1 MSNKLIIGLD
11 GSDSGSRALA
21 YGKRLASLIPDCSLE
36 LVYVIEWT
44 PYSFQTP
51 EENATRHK
59 RREEE
64 IAVATSRVI
73 DPATAALQSEG
84 FQVSGR
90 VMHGDVAQLLNLVA
104 VEENADQIIVAG
116 VSKGGLTSRLFGS
129 VTASLVMNASVPVTV
144 VN

>member
-1 MSNKLIIGLD
+1 MSNTLIVGLD
-11 GSDSGSRALA
+11 GSESGSRALA
-21 YGKRLASLIPDCSLE
+21 HAKRLASLIPDCTLE

-59 RREEE
+59 RREQE

-73 DPATAALQSEG
+73 DPAVSVLHADGFTAN
-84 FQVSGR
+84 GR
-90 VMHGDVAQLLNLVA
+90 VMHGDAAELLNLVA
-104 VEENADQIIVAG
+104 VEEKADQIVVARS
-116 VSKGGLTSRLFGS
+116 SKGGITSRLFGS
-129 VTASLVMNASVPVTV
+129 VTANLVMNASVPVTV